1 MSLSGGKRTT
11 PPTNNKT
18 ERAKTTMK
26 LIRREFGDNG
36 NSQHF
41 MWVETETNAGET
53 LIDLFVSEDAQTWE
67 WENGNDACNTLCQ
80 LLSDSMLDSVLT
92 ELYNAGESLIK

>member
-1 MSLSGGKRTT
+1 
-11 PPTNNKT
+11 
-18 ERAKTTMK
+18 MK
-26 LIRREFGDNG
+26 IIRREFGNNG

-80 LLSDSMLDSVLT
+80 LLSDSMLDSILT
-92 ELYNAGESLIK
+92 ELYTAGETLIKQKGNIKNDLS